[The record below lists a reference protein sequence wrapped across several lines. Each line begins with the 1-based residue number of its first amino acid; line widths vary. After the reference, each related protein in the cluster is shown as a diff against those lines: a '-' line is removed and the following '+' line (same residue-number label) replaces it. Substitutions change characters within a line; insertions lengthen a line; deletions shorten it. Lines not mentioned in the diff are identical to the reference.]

1 MFSSNSTKLQPEKI
15 FTHVIKLPFMGMHSI
30 QTVKFL
36 HSEEIAERQ
45 KEELQQTLA
54 MWKCVYAVVGVLSAT
69 VVKWCQWDW
78 CAALCS

>member
-30 QTVKFL
+30 QMVKFL

-45 KEELQQTLA
+45 KKRVATDIGYV
-54 MWKCVYAVVGVLSAT
+54 WDCVHAVVGVLSAT
-69 VVKWCQWDW
+69 
-78 CAALCS
+78 